1 MVEHP
6 LCKRLVGGSIPLS
19 GSELINKNNNFM
31 ARENIAKMKCEVCK
45 TVNYFTTRNKK
56 KLKEKLSAK
65 KHCKKCKK
73 HTLHKE
79 TK

>member
-1 MVEHP
+1 
-6 LCKRLVGGSIPLS
+6 
-19 GSELINKNNNFM
+19 M
-31 ARENIAKMKCEVCK
+31 AKKGNENLAKMKCEVCK

-56 KLKEKLSAK
+56 ILKEKLEMK

-73 HTLHKE
+73 HTMHKE

>member
-1 MVEHP
+1 
-6 LCKRLVGGSIPLS
+6 
-19 GSELINKNNNFM
+19 M

-56 KLKEKLSAK
+56 KLKEKLTAN
-65 KHCKKCKK
+65 KHCPKCRK
-73 HTLHKE
+73 HTVHKE

>member
-1 MVEHP
+1 
-6 LCKRLVGGSIPLS
+6 
-19 GSELINKNNNFM
+19 M

-56 KLKEKLSAK
+56 KLKEKLAMK
-65 KHCKKCKK
+65 KFCKKCKK
-73 HTLHKE
+73 HTMHKE